1 MANRKTSLRSK
12 IGAHVRKLRQ
22 ENRWSKTRLA
32 NMLGISQNY
41 LSLLERGR
49 GSFTAEQFLI
59 MLEHFNVSVDEFLPS
74 KTPAKAEGQV
84 HDAPAW
90 KNESRRLESELLPA
104 DQPRQAA
111 DTTHEAMFSAE
122 SEWQIT
128 EVEKPP
134 ADSKEQPDLTNLY
147 PV

>member
-1 MANRKTSLRSK
+1 MPEKIKSLRTR

-22 ENRWSKTRLA
+22 ENRWSQTRLA
-32 NMLGISQNY
+32 TMLGISQNY

-74 KTPAKAEGQV
+74 KTPAKANS
-84 HDAPAW
+84 P
-90 KNESRRLESELLPA
+90 SRQNGNRALGSELLPEE
-104 DQPRQAA
+104 QPRPAA
-111 DTTHEAMFSAE
+111 GTTHEAMFSKE
-122 SEWQIT
+122 SEWQVT
-128 EVEKPP
+128 EADETP
-134 ADSKEQPDLTNLY
+134 ADPKGQPDLTNLY